1 MKRQSY
7 VSILACFVLLT
18 LIALPLVTRAGP
30 ASRPQRSGEGEMTTV
45 PLRGA
50 WAGPAFAPGRVLV
63 RFNDGVKAQA
73 GRALLAQHGLT
84 VVGQIER
91 IDVQILAV
99 PGGQELALAEQLRA
113 DPRLAYAEPDYVYQ
127 ALTTPDDA
135 YYDDYQWNMPQIDA
149 ERDRKSVV

>member
-7 VSILACFVLLT
+7 VSILACVVLLA
-18 LIALPLVTRAGP
+18 LIALPLVARAGP
-30 ASRPQRSGEGEMTTV
+30 ASRPQRPGEMTTV
-45 PLRGA
+45 RLRGA
-50 WAGPAFAPGRVLV
+50 WAGPAFARGRVLV

-91 IDVQILAV
+91 IGVQVLAV

-113 DPRLAYAEPDYVYQ
+113 DPLLA
-127 ALTTPDDA
+127 
-135 YYDDYQWNMPQIDA
+135 
-149 ERDRKSVV
+149 

>member
-30 ASRPQRSGEGEMTTV
+30 ASRPQRPGEMTTV

-73 GRALLAQHGLT
+73 GRALLDQHGLT

-91 IDVQILAV
+91 IGVQVLAV
-99 PGGQELALAEQLRA
+99 PGGQELALAV
-113 DPRLAYAEPDYVYQ
+113 DPTRCRVVYAGTKDGV
-127 ALTTPDDA
+127 
-135 YYDDYQWNMPQIDA
+135 W
-149 ERDRKSVV
+149 ERGVR